1 MERDGPAGQQTCAAT
16 AALISALVFRRMV
29 FAMTP
34 NAAYS
39 LLSPGSVPERTEA
52 ASNGGTRPTRLTSLH
67 SLFQAA
73 CLLGVLAVWGLS
85 GYAAPAGESVIID
98 KCEYG
103 DDSAARAAW
112 KPMGGSA
119 AVSVA
124 LVGGRKVLRLPCN
137 FAGTKIERASW
148 DQQLKLDLG
157 LSRGIQFNL
166 LCRDASPV
174 SYFSIYFESG
184 EGWYHGTFF
193 PESATG
199 WNAISINKNEMTTE
213 GKPAGWGQITAV
225 RISAWRAKDKD
236 AEFYLSDI
244 RKTGMLGGD
253 AVVAILRSGSASQQS
268 PAEGRNVEQFTQAV
282 AQNLYALGVGCAV
295 ISDLDAT
302 PDNLKRAKL
311 IILPYNPTVPDRVTE
326 ELAHWVSAGG
336 KLLVFYAVP
345 EKLRS
350 VLNLEGGAYTRA
362 AHPGQF
368 AAIHFGDG
376 ALKGAPPVVGQ
387 ESWGINAFRP
397 VAGASRVFAE
407 WFDDQGQPT
416 GDPAILGS
424 TNGLVMTHVMLSDDA
439 AKKRRMLLAMMGYL
453 VPEVCRQAVDAET
466 AQIGELGGFKD
477 FNEAVDRIKALS
489 CGDKRVSKALSL
501 ARSHRKSSIK
511 LASGQKYFEAMDQAA
526 AASQELT
533 EAFCVAQWPLPGEF
547 RAFWCHSA
555 FGVQGISWDEAIGRL
570 ADNGFTAILPNMLWG
585 GAAFYASKV
594 LPVAPQVESRGD
606 QIAQCLAA
614 CRKHGIQI
622 HVWKVNWN
630 LGQAAPK
637 EFVDKLRSE
646 GRLQASSSGKE
657 ERWLC
662 PSHPDNQALEIASMV
677 EVAQDYD
684 VDGIHFDYIR
694 YPDGDHCFCAGC
706 KERFQRSTGLKVQ
719 SWPQDVL
726 ADGAARQAW
735 LDWRR
740 GNITAVVKAV
750 SERAR
755 AIRPRIKISAA
766 VFSNW
771 AADRDGVGQDWKLW
785 CEKRYVDFVCPMDYT
800 PSNGSFEN
808 MVAKQV
814 QWASGIPCYPGI
826 GVSASSSH
834 FGVDRVID
842 QINIT
847 RRHNTGGFVI
857 FNYGASESK
866 DLLPMLGLGITS
878 KR

>member
-1 MERDGPAGQQTCAAT
+1 
-16 AALISALVFRRMV
+16 
-29 FAMTP
+29 
-34 NAAYS
+34 
-39 LLSPGSVPERTEA
+39 
-52 ASNGGTRPTRLTSLH
+52 
-67 SLFQAA
+67 
-73 CLLGVLAVWGLS
+73 
-85 GYAAPAGESVIID
+85 
-98 KCEYG
+98 
-103 DDSAARAAW
+103 
-112 KPMGGSA
+112 
-119 AVSVA
+119 
-124 LVGGRKVLRLPCN
+124 
-137 FAGTKIERASW
+137 
-148 DQQLKLDLG
+148 LKLDLA
-157 LSRGIQFNL
+157 SCRGIQFNV

-174 SYFSIYFESG
+174 SHFSIYFQSG
-184 EGWYHGTFF
+184 EGWYHAVFF

-199 WNAISINKNEMTTE
+199 WNAISIDKTEMTTE
-213 GKPAGWGQITAV
+213 GKPAGWGQIKAV
-225 RISAWRAKDKD
+225 RISAWRGKDED
-236 AEFYLSDI
+236 TEFYLSNI
-244 RKTGMLGGD
+244 RKTGVLGGD
-253 AVVAILRSGSASQQS
+253 AVVAILRGESASQRS
-268 PAEGRNVEQFTQAV
+268 PDEGRNVEQFTQAA
-282 AQNLYALGVGCAV
+282 AQNLYALGIGCAV
-295 ISDLDAT
+295 ISDLDVT
-302 PDNLKRAKL
+302 PDNLKQAKL
-311 IILPYNPTVPDRVTE
+311 LILPYNPSVPDRVAD
-326 ELAHWVSAGG
+326 ELAHFVSAGG

-345 EKLRS
+345 ERLRP
-350 VLNLEGGAYTRA
+350 VLKLEGGTHTRA

-368 AAIHFGDG
+368 AAIHFGDD

-387 ESWGINAFRP
+387 QSWNINAFRP

-416 GDPAILGS
+416 GYPAILGS

-439 AKKRRMLLAMMGYL
+439 AGKRRMLLAMMGYL
-453 VPEVCRQAVDAET
+453 APEVCRRAADAEV
-466 AQIGELGGFKD
+466 AHIGELGGFKNFD
-477 FNEAVDRIKALS
+477 EAVDQIRAS
-489 CGDKRVSKALSL
+489 SHNDNRVAKALSL
-501 ARSHRKSSIK
+501 ARSLRESSMK
-511 LASGQKYFEAMDQAA
+511 LASEQKFFEAMDQSAA
-526 AASQELT
+526 AGQELK
-533 EAFCVAQWPLPGEF
+533 EAFCMAQRPLPGEF

-555 FGVQGISWDEAIGRL
+555 FGVQGIAWDEAIRRL

-585 GAAFYASKV
+585 GVAFYASKV
-594 LPVAPQVESRGD
+594 LPVAPQVASRGD

-646 GRLQASSSGKE
+646 GRLQASSSSKE

-662 PSHPDNQALEIASMV
+662 PSHPDNRALEIASMV
-677 EVAQDYD
+677 EVARDYD

-706 KERFQRSTGLKVQ
+706 KERFQRHAGLEIQ
-719 SWPQDVL
+719 SWPKDVL
-726 ADGAARQAW
+726 ADGSARQAW

-740 GNITAVVKAV
+740 SNITAVVKAV
-750 SERAR
+750 SEQAR
-755 AIRPRIKISAA
+755 AIRPKLKISAA

-808 MVAKQV
+808 MVGKQV
-814 QWASGIPCYPGI
+814 QWANGTPYYPGI

-834 FGVDRVID
+834 FGVDRVIE

-857 FNYGASESK
+857 FNYGAAESK

-878 KR
+878 KMPKN

>member
-1 MERDGPAGQQTCAAT
+1 M
-16 AALISALVFRRMV
+16 
-29 FAMTP
+29 
-34 NAAYS
+34 
-39 LLSPGSVPERTEA
+39 
-52 ASNGGTRPTRLTSLH
+52 TSLH
-67 SLFQAA
+67 SLFEAA
-73 CLLGVLAVWGLS
+73 CLPGALAVWLLS
-85 GYAAPAGESVIID
+85 GYATPAGESVIID

-103 DDSAARAAW
+103 DDAAARAAW

-119 AVSVA
+119 AASVA
-124 LVGGRKVLRLPCN
+124 LLEGRKVLRLPCN
-137 FAGTKIERASW
+137 FAGTRTERASW
-148 DQQLKLDLG
+148 DQQLKLDLAS
-157 LSRGIQFNL
+157 SRGIQFNV

-174 SYFSIYFESG
+174 SYFSIYFQSG
-184 EGWYHGTFF
+184 EGWYHGVFF

-199 WNAISINKNEMTTE
+199 WNVISIDKTEMTTE
-213 GKPAGWGQITAV
+213 GKPAGWGQIKAI
-225 RISAWRAKDKD
+225 RISAWRGMDKD
-236 AEFYLSDI
+236 TEFYLSDI
-244 RKTGMLGGD
+244 RKTGVLGGD
-253 AVVAILRSGSASQQS
+253 AVVAILRGDSASRQS
-268 PAEGRNVEQFTQAV
+268 PDEARNVEQFTQTV
-282 AQNLYALGVGCAV
+282 AQNLYALGIGCAI
-295 ISDLDAT
+295 ISDRDAT
-302 PDNLKRAKL
+302 PDDLKQAKL
-311 IILPYNPTVPDRVTE
+311 IILPYNPSVPDRVAD
-326 ELAHWVSAGG
+326 ELARCVSAGA

-345 EKLRS
+345 ERLRPI
-350 VLNLEGGAYTRA
+350 LNLEGGTHTQAAY
-362 AHPGQF
+362 PGQF
-368 AAIHFGDG
+368 AAIHFAED
-376 ALKGAPPVVGQ
+376 ALMGAPPVVGQ
-387 ESWGINAFRP
+387 QSWNINAFRP

-407 WFDDQGQPT
+407 WFDDHGKPT
-416 GDPAILGS
+416 GYPAILGS

-439 AKKRRMLLAMMGYL
+439 ARKRRMLLAMMGYL
-453 VPEVCRQAVDAET
+453 VPEVCREAADAE
-466 AQIGELGGFKD
+466 AARIVDFGGFKNYD
-477 FNEAVDRIKALS
+477 EAVDYIKAS
-489 CGDKRVSKALSL
+489 SHDDDRIAKALSL
-501 ARSHRKSSIK
+501 AGSLRESSIK
-511 LASGQKYFEAMDQAA
+511 LASEQKFFEAMDQSE
-526 AASQELT
+526 AASQQLKD
-533 EAFCVAQWPLPGEF
+533 AFCMAQRPLPGEF

-555 FGVQGISWDEAIGRL
+555 FGVQGINWDEAIRRL
-570 ADNGFTAILPNMLWG
+570 AENGFTAILPNMLWG

-594 LPVAPQVESRGD
+594 LPVAPQVASRGD

-677 EVAQDYD
+677 EVARDYD

-694 YPDGDHCFCAGC
+694 YPDGDHCFCARC

-719 SWPQDVL
+719 SWPKDVL
-726 ADGAARQAW
+726 ADGPVRQAW

-755 AIRPRIKISAA
+755 AIRPGVKISAA

-785 CEKRYVDFVCPMDYT
+785 CEKHYVDFVCPMDYT

-808 MVAKQV
+808 MVAKQMK
-814 QWASGIPCYPGI
+814 WANGTPCYPGI

-857 FNYGASESK
+857 FNYGAAESK
-866 DLLPMLGLGITS
+866 DLLPKLGLGITS